1 MHSVQRNH
9 LVSSTCKRHRMTP
22 SHHRPNHLAMFFH
35 VIFALFPI
43 FTIPRDGDNDLH
55 FPTDIPQRRIVAPL
69 SFIAHLPIESAISR
83 RACMHEQT
91 RAACTDGQRG
101 QACRGAYG

>member
-1 MHSVQRNH
+1 
-9 LVSSTCKRHRMTP
+9 
-22 SHHRPNHLAMFFH
+22 MFFH

-69 SFIAHLPIESAISR
+69 SCIAHLPIESAISR

-91 RAACTDGQRG
+91 RARARTDIADRPVGEPT
-101 QACRGAYG
+101 ADPI